1 MILLNGFADA
11 SVTLVLVVGKLRQV
25 KGRAGGAALADV
37 AEVAGLAATAAKAA
51 AALEGTVYGEYRYA
65 VSAGTPGLSMSN
77 SP

>member
-1 MILLNGFADA
+1 MILLKGFAA
-11 SVTLVLVVGKLRQV
+11 LATEILVLVGKLRVV
-25 KGRAGGAALADV
+25 KGRAGGPLAD

>member
-1 MILLNGFADA
+1 MLNGFAD
-11 SVTLVLVVGKLRQV
+11 VIETLVLVGKLRQV
-25 KGRAGGAALADV
+25 KGRAGGALAV

-65 VSAGTPGLSMSN
+65 VSAGTPGLSISN

>member
-1 MILLNGFADA
+1 MILLKGLAD
-11 SVTLVLVVGKLRQV
+11 VIETFVLLGKLRQV
-25 KGRAGGAALADV
+25 RGRAGGALAD